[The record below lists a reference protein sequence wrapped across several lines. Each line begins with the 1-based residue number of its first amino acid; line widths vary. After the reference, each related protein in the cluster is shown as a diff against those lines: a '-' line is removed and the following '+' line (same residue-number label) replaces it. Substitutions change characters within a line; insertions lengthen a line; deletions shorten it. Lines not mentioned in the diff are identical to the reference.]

1 MRLFPLHGRISIWAT
16 LTLLQLGTTYLQA
29 QPLARFPI
37 CSMPATCLTLSS
49 TGLILQS
56 TYPQSLQ
63 RRRENVAR
71 QLALW
76 PEALQEA
83 QEPDIW
89 EGLEQETRTSVIA
102 TLARLISKA
111 VCPENLPE
119 TQEQSH
125 ER

>member
-1 MRLFPLHGRISIWAT
+1 M
-16 LTLLQLGTTYLQA
+16 
-29 QPLARFPI
+29 ARFPI

-63 RRRENVAR
+63 RRRENVAQ

-89 EGLEQETRTSVIA
+89 EGLEQERQTIVIA

-111 VCPENLPE
+111 ICPDNLPE

>member
-1 MRLFPLHGRISIWAT
+1 V
-16 LTLLQLGTTYLQA
+16 A
-29 QPLARFPI
+29 Q
-37 CSMPATCLTLSS
+37 
-49 TGLILQS
+49 
-56 TYPQSLQ
+56 
-63 RRRENVAR
+63 

-76 PEALQEA
+76 PDALQEA
-83 QEPDIW
+83 QKPDIW

-119 TQEQSH
+119 TEEQSH

>member
-1 MRLFPLHGRISIWAT
+1 M
-16 LTLLQLGTTYLQA
+16 
-29 QPLARFPI
+29 ARFPI

-63 RRRENVAR
+63 RRRENVAQ

-89 EGLEQETRTSVIA
+89 EGFEQEQQTIVIA

-111 VCPENLPE
+111 VCPENLPGTE
-119 TQEQSH
+119 EQSH

>member
-1 MRLFPLHGRISIWAT
+1 M
-16 LTLLQLGTTYLQA
+16 
-29 QPLARFPI
+29 ARFPI
-37 CSMPATCLTLSS
+37 CSMLATCLTVSS
-49 TGLILQS
+49 AGLILQS

-63 RRRENVAR
+63 RRRENVPH

-76 PEALQEA
+76 PQALQKA

-89 EGLEQETRTSVIA
+89 EGLEQERQTIVIA

-119 TQEQSH
+119 TQEQNH

>member
-1 MRLFPLHGRISIWAT
+1 
-16 LTLLQLGTTYLQA
+16 
-29 QPLARFPI
+29 
-37 CSMPATCLTLSS
+37 MPAPCLTLSS

-63 RRRENVAR
+63 RRRENVAQ

-76 PEALQEA
+76 PEALQKA

-89 EGLEQETRTSVIA
+89 EGLEQKTQTIVVTI
-102 TLARLISKA
+102 LARLISKA

>member
-1 MRLFPLHGRISIWAT
+1 M
-16 LTLLQLGTTYLQA
+16 A
-29 QPLARFPI
+29 Q
-37 CSMPATCLTLSS
+37 
-49 TGLILQS
+49 
-56 TYPQSLQ
+56 
-63 RRRENVAR
+63 

-89 EGLEQETRTSVIA
+89 EGLEQERQTIVIA

-111 VCPENLPE
+111 LCPDNLPE

>member
-1 MRLFPLHGRISIWAT
+1 
-16 LTLLQLGTTYLQA
+16 
-29 QPLARFPI
+29 
-37 CSMPATCLTLSS
+37 LTLSS

-63 RRRENVAR
+63 RRRENVAQ

-76 PEALQEA
+76 PDALQEA

-89 EGLEQETRTSVIA
+89 EGLEQEQQTIVIA
-102 TLARLISKA
+102 ALARLISKA
-111 VCPENLPE
+111 VCPENLPGTE
-119 TQEQSH
+119 EQSH